1 MTLVS
6 VTLVCATDAKLG
18 PCAAVL
24 ADKVGV
30 GEVDCG
36 GAGRGGRAAGGKWF
50 RGDDEAPLEDEDPIL
65 TENNQ
70 VIKIH
75 I

>member
-6 VTLVCATDAKLG
+6 VTLACATDAKLC

-24 ADKVGV
+24 ADKVDAGK
-30 GEVDCG
+30 VDCG
-36 GAGRGGRAAGGKWF
+36 DAGRGGGVAGGKQFW
-50 RGDDEAPLEDEDPIL
+50 GDDEAPLEDEDPNL

-70 VIKIH
+70 VI
-75 I
+75 